1 MKLTTCGHEPHY
13 ARGLCRK
20 CYYQRPEV
28 KEYKKEYYQRPE
40 VKEHRK
46 DYRKEYYQRPEVKEH
61 QKEYL
66 KEYQKEFIQRPE
78 VKYRNKYV
86 NPEKKLRKTLEKYHF
101 SKETKEALVTDG
113 ILLDKRYAELSK
125 KEGGKG

>member
-1 MKLTTCGHEPHY
+1 MTKTTCGHEPHY

-40 VKEHRK
+40 VKERLK
-46 DYRKEYYQRPEVKEH
+46 DYCKEYY
-61 QKEYL
+61 
-66 KEYQKEFIQRPE
+66 QRPE